1 MEKPMEMSHSIF
13 PRIQPHIYSWTKT
26 YGKFSFL
33 LEFLVGGKALC
44 KFNLLLECFTFLL
57 TGMNFLNWHGSQA
70 QLFVTEPELIKEIL
84 MNREGFYPKM
94 EMEGHAKNLLGES
107 LITNE
112 GEKWA
117 KIRKLANHTF
127 HAESLKVYLRNYV
140 HI

>member
-1 MEKPMEMSHSIF
+1 
-13 PRIQPHIYSWTKT
+13 
-26 YGKFSFL
+26 
-33 LEFLVGGKALC
+33 
-44 KFNLLLECFTFLL
+44 
-57 TGMNFLNWHGSQA
+57 MNFLNWHGSQA